1 MVSWSFIII
10 LVDLRFEV
18 GNTKVDITFFLQL
31 DSSVKQSKS
40 SQFSINSSD
49 RGTSLTVVHIHFWNN
64 ISKRNVIGFTGLSLI
79 QSCVCVQYKT
89 FKSAKVTAFFRKNQ
103 NYLTQIDI
111 SVSQVVSTEVFYLC
125 TLCGKYLS
133 NLIPIVIFTVLCCG
147 VAFPCSAIDNR
158 CVLCSQW

>member
-79 QSCVCVQYKT
+79 RSCVYV
-89 FKSAKVTAFFRKNQ
+89 
-103 NYLTQIDI
+103 
-111 SVSQVVSTEVFYLC
+111 
-125 TLCGKYLS
+125 
-133 NLIPIVIFTVLCCG
+133 
-147 VAFPCSAIDNR
+147 
-158 CVLCSQW
+158 